1 MNSILCVSH
10 NIFLT
15 REQRYDIYEGK
26 QVEVVGVSVPVWF
39 YNKNETSEPATE
51 VFCKYV
57 IANDN
62 KNQPKGIEITEEGY
76 EIYLASGEGG
86 MSKIKKFFKKRD
98 YIPFSKLLLD
108 VKDGGAEWINFK
120 VYDILEDYSVI
131 HSIEIQKIETL
142 NESLIT

>member
-15 REQRYDIYEGK
+15 RDQRYDIYKGER
-26 QVEVVGVSVPVWF
+26 VEVIGVSVPVWF
-39 YNKNETSEPATE
+39 HNKVEVSEPASE
-51 VFCKYV
+51 IFCKYI
-57 IANDN
+57 IANDD
-62 KNQPKGIEITEEGY
+62 QSKGIDITEEGY
-76 EIYLASGEGG
+76 EIYLSSGEGS

-98 YIPFSKLLLD
+98 YIPFSKLLID

-120 VYDILEDYSVI
+120 VYDVLDEITTI

>member
-15 REQRYDIYEGK
+15 REQRYDIYRGEK
-26 QVEVVGVSVPVWF
+26 VEVVGVSVPVWF
-39 YNKNETSEPATE
+39 YNKVEVSGPSSEI
-51 VFCKYV
+51 FCKYI
-57 IANDN
+57 IANDDI
-62 KNQPKGIEITEEGY
+62 NQSKGIEITEKGY
-76 EIYLASGEGG
+76 EIYLSSGEGS

-98 YIPFSKLLLD
+98 YIPFSKLLID

-120 VYDILEDYSVI
+120 VYDISDKVTTI

>member
-15 REQRYDIYEGK
+15 REQRYDIYRGEK
-26 QVEVVGVSVPVWF
+26 VEVVGVSVPVWF
-39 YNKNETSEPATE
+39 YNKVEVSGPSSEI
-51 VFCKYV
+51 FCKYI
-57 IANDN
+57 IANDDI
-62 KNQPKGIEITEEGY
+62 NQSKGIEITEEGY
-76 EIYLASGEGG
+76 EIYLSSGEGS

-98 YIPFSKLLLD
+98 YIPFSKLLID

-120 VYDILEDYSVI
+120 VYDISDKVTTI